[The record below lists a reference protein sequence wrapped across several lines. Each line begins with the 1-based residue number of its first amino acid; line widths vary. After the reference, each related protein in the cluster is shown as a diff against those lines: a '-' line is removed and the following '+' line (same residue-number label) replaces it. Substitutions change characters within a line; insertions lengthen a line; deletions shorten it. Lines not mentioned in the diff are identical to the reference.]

1 MSIAIMS
8 YRRSNFMETDDMF
21 LQFEDDL
28 DNIAGGSSS
37 VGDNTG
43 ESKNFLHFN
52 LQIFHVLFSNFIC
65 YCLFIEQGLL
75 LNKRLRLLGDVR
87 SLDSWS

>member
-1 MSIAIMS
+1 MS
-8 YRRSNFMETDDMF
+8 YRRSTFMETDDMF

-28 DNIAGGSSS
+28 DNNIAEGHHLWATIRS
-37 VGDNTG
+37 
-43 ESKNFLHFN
+43 
-52 LQIFHVLFSNFIC
+52 
-65 YCLFIEQGLL
+65 LL

>member
-1 MSIAIMS
+1 
-8 YRRSNFMETDDMF
+8 MF

-28 DNIAGGSSS
+28 DNIAGGLSS

-43 ESKNFLHFN
+43 EFKNFLHFN
-52 LQIFHVLFSNFIC
+52 LQIFHVGVSNFIC

-75 LNKRLRLLGDVR
+75 LKKRLRLLEDVR